1 MLKRLVTGC
10 FGSVNA
16 SSAARVDIVAV
27 GDAAAQDNREK
38 GQINDMT
45 ASLSLKG
52 RPPKYQK
59 RVSKKEKRRIELEQ
73 AKEQEMEEEA
83 MAKYLGKS
91 ASCSSLNSL
100 NSMPRALSTGSLRRC
115 QTPERHANDVVV
127 MFDDDGGLI
136 VKGRRSPYLTDTD
149 STPESRSE
157 ISLAIRMLGTPEMSD
172 AGNLLES
179 IDFSS
184 HTDLSPINDCNEDDP
199 EESEVLIDNIE
210 PALSR
215 VLNPMSDQPIEN
227 SCFKEQADKYKGQ
240 VVGRTILKEN
250 GRIRRNVSWSHFSE
264 ISFPSVTRS
273 SSELSLAKRRHTVLV
288 LTNED
293 DLEDQISESGDSKA
307 ADEIDGE
314 EKSSNTQ
321 RKLSHVYESHHVH
334 LSKLHEQ
341 MGDSTKPPEDLMEL
355 MARKMFTTHASYV
368 DLTPVE
374 DKQEECDES
383 LGSTTSHDLS
393 ECSSKLPKIK
403 TKI

>member
-1 MLKRLVTGC
+1 MLRRLVTGC

-16 SSAARVDIVAV
+16 SSAAKVDIVPV
-27 GDAAAQDNREK
+27 VDAAEYDREK
-38 GQINDMT
+38 GQINT
-45 ASLSLKG
+45 ISASVSLKG

-59 RVSKKEKRRIELEQ
+59 RVSKKEKRRLELQQ

-91 ASCSSLNSL
+91 ASCNSLSSL

-115 QTPERHANDVVV
+115 QTPERHANGVVV

-136 VKGRRSPYLTDTD
+136 VKGRRSPYLTDSD

-172 AGNLLES
+172 TGNLLES

-184 HTDLSPINDCNEDDP
+184 HTDLSPIDDCNED
-199 EESEVLIDNIE
+199 ESEVLINDIE

-215 VLNPMSDQPIEN
+215 VMNPMSDQPIEN

-264 ISFPSVTRS
+264 ISFPSMTRS
-273 SSELSLAKRRHTVLV
+273 SSEISLAKRRHTVLV

-293 DLEDQISESGDSKA
+293 DLDEQVSDSGDTKP
-307 ADEIDGE
+307 ADELAGE
-314 EKSSNTQ
+314 EKISNTQ

-368 DLTPVE
+368 DLTPE
-374 DKQEECDES
+374 KEREEKEHDEY
-383 LGSTTSHDLS
+383 LGSSTSHDLS
-393 ECSSKLPKIK
+393 DCSSKLPKIK